1 VITVGGNDPATG
13 RGHKSEDD
21 EMRNIQQYLA
31 IISLSICL
39 SAMLVR
45 LAAGI

>member
-1 VITVGGNDPATG
+1 M
-13 RGHKSEDD
+13 K
-21 EMRNIQQYLA
+21 NIQQHLA

-45 LAAGI
+45 LVAGI

>member
-1 VITVGGNDPATG
+1 MITVGGNDPATSQ
-13 RGHKSEDD
+13 GHKSEDD
-21 EMRNIQQYLA
+21 EMKNIQQYLA

-45 LAAGI
+45 LASGI